1 MKPTD
6 SNICPECGKPVP
18 PDSQHQLCPSCL
30 MAQALA
36 SQTVDDK
43 KAHAAPPPTPDE
55 IAGKFPQFEILECLG
70 RGGMGVV
77 YKARQKSLNRL
88 VAIKILAPE
97 REHDARFAERF
108 AREAELLAKLSHPH
122 IVTIHDFGETG
133 GLYYLVMEFV
143 DGVSLRDLLREGKL
157 EPKQALAIVPEICE
171 ALQFA
176 HDHGIVHRDIKPE
189 NILLDRLGRVKVAD
203 FGLAKLVSSTG
214 ILPVGSTGAD
224 LGQDAQ
230 ATTDLTEAGKT
241 MGTPSYM
248 APEQSEHPGAVDHR
262 ADIYALGVVFYQM
275 LTGELPGKRLEAP
288 SRKVRIDVRLD
299 AVVLRALEKKPELR
313 YQQADD
319 VKTMV
324 ETIATT
330 PPPANDAGVPPVV
343 PGGAPMTPPPES
355 FWQRLKARLWPP
367 MVVRRNGRRVINW
380 PAVAMRGIRGLL
392 LLIPIA
398 AIFILGGINSHESG
412 GIAWFGVAWLGLG
425 LLILSAVLAIR
436 VLRGFT
442 RPLHELPDLDNPVQ
456 TGPVDAKAQP
466 AKPGA
471 IWFAVIVLGVLI
483 LGKVCAT
490 PFVGVRALAQAIV
503 LGVLLTGLYR
513 RAKWAYLLTLAR
525 FAFHIFDVATRDVFV
540 IGGVDVLTETI
551 LSRSHLVAAAIFISA
566 LVVVPVLVSTRC
578 FFPLDYP
585 ENNRRR
591 WFWAIVAATALAA
604 VAGWFNPMPSMT
616 LNLDKLNLKATP
628 AAPQSLIF
636 APVIERV
643 MPFNRCCIDFQTG
656 TILRPDLEKRPPVNP
671 EEWDA
676 WRKRTGAD
684 AMVEEK
690 SQFNLDPEG
699 FPRLFSFQGLIH
711 EESCAFVGDSSADF
725 DSMRPKDA
733 EAKLK
738 PATSGKFSWTLAYG
752 RFPWWFRTRD
762 GATGVLQI
770 LGVSDNPRGLKI
782 RYKLLVPDPT
792 ASQSRS
798 RFPKSEHIS
807 RDHHSV
813 LAAHDGVDLDYV
825 FYYAGEFTVSSSSSH
840 NERTGGWRDKGRITI
855 GDGRTFDFHRE
866 SNDPFHLHINSY
878 DADLNTGRVI
888 WLRDDVIP
896 PAGMGFSVPLRVA
909 LDPPALAKLIAKPAL
924 GQLAMQD
931 ANLSFAPVIEREV
944 KDEEALD
951 FDSGNQIKLPEMES
965 TDKGLGGIGERV
977 AAGATWIEQHG
988 MDAWFS
994 GSAVAA
1000 FGMKVRTLKNE
1011 TWDEMGPSELGM
1023 VIGCIDPKAR
1033 PQVLLAPGK
1042 DGPGTYAFK
1051 TREGGRGILQ
1061 VLGPTNDGIKIR
1073 YKLITSDYDARVVP
1087 PGGSYRVQMLPKQQ
1101 LEKAEAAL
1109 QKLSGAKADAL
1120 RDEVKQFT
1128 AEWNKWEA
1136 MLTRHKAGVVVSR
1149 GEFDKLGGAI
1159 GNAEVRLRAVQA
1171 LAEQDFTNAT
1181 FGSVQERLV
1190 PANDKAPWPWFDI
1203 DSGKVIITLQGDS
1216 EDTAEFCACMSPGH
1230 RALATADETGFG
1242 TIVLEA
1248 AQWETLTPSDLAVKL
1263 KTATVDDASAEEP
1276 LPKTYGFS
1284 TRAGSTGVLQII
1296 GASDN
1301 PRGIKIRY
1309 KLILGGSPVST
1320 NLKAST
1326 DQILVEDL
1334 ALQMLVAIREKD
1346 DAKLRTCAGDRN
1358 KDWLNALPVFA
1369 VEMREH
1375 CRQLTGNEAFDLRA
1389 VESLM
1394 EGNLA
1399 AVKCTGPKELNGIYL
1414 VLFFVKTD
1422 DGWHNRSLRN
1432 SPPGTPLTQHLANFK
1447 TEMQKAEKAD
1457 ARTENSSA
1465 KDHAQTLA
1473 EQPPVIVETFPLSGQ
1488 RGVAPGETEIRVR
1501 FDKPMTDGSWSWT
1514 SAWKDSTPEFIGQP
1528 HFESNGHT
1536 CVVKVRLEPGK
1547 TYAFW
1552 LNSESFHNFKDSE
1565 GRPAV
1570 PYLLIFQ
1577 TKN

>member
-157 EPKQALAIVPEICE
+157 EPKQALAIVPEICD

-203 FGLAKLVSSTG
+203 FGLAKLVASPGDGDPSQTESPNP
-214 ILPVGSTGAD
+214 PVG
-224 LGQDAQ
+224 
-230 ATTDLTEAGKT
+230 DLTEAGKT

-275 LTGELPGKRLEAP
+275 LTGELPGKCLEAP
-288 SRKVRIDVRLD
+288 SRKVQIDVRLD

-313 YQQADD
+313 YQQAGD

-330 PPPANDAGVPPVV
+330 PPPAGNAGVPPGL
-343 PGGAPMTPPPES
+343 PGDAPVIPPPET
-355 FWQRLKARLWPP
+355 FWQMLKSRLWPP
-367 MVVRRNGRRVINW
+367 MVVRRNGRRVISW

-392 LLIPIA
+392 LLLPTA
-398 AIFILGGINSHESG
+398 AIFILGGIRSHESG
-412 GIAWFGVAWLGLG
+412 WIAWFGVAWLGFG
-425 LLILSAVLAIR
+425 LLFLSAVLAIR
-436 VLRGFT
+436 VWRGFS
-442 RPLHELPDLDNPVQ
+442 RPINELPDLDNPVNKGSTPVASQ
-456 TGPVDAKAQP
+456 TWQPPTSGWGHFIGYLQGITFTSPLAYKLANLSALGFLSFLGFMPLPGWKGFFGFSGFFGLIGLSTLVEMVARSKARRSGSNNQQP
-466 AKPGA
+466 PGTVNFGR
-471 IWFAVIVLGVLI
+471 W
-483 LGKVCAT
+483 
-490 PFVGVRALAQAIV
+490 QS
-503 LGVLLTGLYR
+503 VLLLFGS
-513 RAKWAYLLTLAR
+513 
-525 FAFHIFDVATRDVFV
+525 IC
-540 IGGVDVLTETI
+540 
-551 LSRSHLVAAAIFISA
+551 LSVAAF
-566 LVVVPVLVSTRC
+566 VVVLKQVISQQNP
-578 FFPLDYP
+578 D
-585 ENNRRR
+585 
-591 WFWAIVAATALAA
+591 AIQQTSGNQGTAF
-604 VAGWFNPMPSMT
+604 G
-616 LNLDKLNLKATP
+616 
-628 AAPQSLIF
+628 
-636 APVIERV
+636 PVIERV
-643 MPFNRCCIDFQTG
+643 LPFTRSCIDFQTG

-671 EEWDA
+671 EEWDV
-676 WRKRTGAD
+676 WIKRTGAD
-684 AMVEEK
+684 AMVEAK
-690 SQFNLDPEG
+690 SQFDLDPDG
-699 FPRLFSFQGLIH
+699 FPRLVSLQGLIH
-711 EESCAFVGDSSADF
+711 EESCAFVGDASADF

-752 RFPWWFRTRD
+752 RFPWWFKTSD
-762 GATGVLQI
+762 GAKGVLQI

-792 ASQSRS
+792 AAQSRS
-798 RFPKSEHIS
+798 RFPKVEHIS

-813 LAAHDGVDLDYV
+813 LAVHDGVDLDYV

-855 GDGRTFDFHRE
+855 GDGRTFDFRRE
-866 SNDPFHLHINSY
+866 SNDPFHVHINGY

-888 WLRDDVIP
+888 WLRDDIIP

-909 LDPPALAKLIAKPAL
+909 LDPPALAKLIADPGL
-924 GQLAMQD
+924 GQIAMRD

-944 KDEEALD
+944 KDEEAID
-951 FDSGNQIKLPEMES
+951 IDSGNQIKLPEMES
-965 TDKGLGGIGERV
+965 ADKGFGGVGEAV
-977 AAGATWIEQHG
+977 AAAATWMEQHG
-988 MDAWFS
+988 MDALFE
-994 GSAVAA
+994 GSSLNA

-1011 TWDEMGPSELGM
+1011 TWDEMGPSELGT

-1042 DGPGTYAFK
+1042 DGPATYAFQ

-1061 VLGPTNDGIKIR
+1061 VLDLTNGGVKIR
-1073 YKLITSDYDARVVP
+1073 FKLI
-1087 PGGSYRVQMLPKQQ
+1087 
-1101 LEKAEAAL
+1101 
-1109 QKLSGAKADAL
+1109 
-1120 RDEVKQFT
+1120 
-1128 AEWNKWEA
+1128 
-1136 MLTRHKAGVVVSR
+1136 H
-1149 GEFDKLGGAI
+1149 GGA
-1159 GNAEVRLRAVQA
+1159 
-1171 LAEQDFTNAT
+1171 
-1181 FGSVQERLV
+1181 
-1190 PANDKAPWPWFDI
+1190 
-1203 DSGKVIITLQGDS
+1203 
-1216 EDTAEFCACMSPGH
+1216 
-1230 RALATADETGFG
+1230 
-1242 TIVLEA
+1242 
-1248 AQWETLTPSDLAVKL
+1248 
-1263 KTATVDDASAEEP
+1263 
-1276 LPKTYGFS
+1276 
-1284 TRAGSTGVLQII
+1284 
-1296 GASDN
+1296 
-1301 PRGIKIRY
+1301 
-1309 KLILGGSPVST
+1309 PVST
-1320 NLKAST
+1320 KPKAST
-1326 DQILVEDL
+1326 DQIIVEDL

-1346 DAKLRTCAGDRN
+1346 DAKLRTFAGDRN
-1358 KDWLNALPVFA
+1358 KGWRDALPVFA

-1389 VESLM
+1389 AESLV

-1422 DGWHNRSLRN
+1422 DGWQNHSLRN

-1447 TEMQKAEKAD
+1447 TEIQKAEKAD
-1457 ARTENSSA
+1457 ARTGNASA

-1473 EQPPVIVETFPLSGQ
+1473 EQPPVVVETFPLSGQ
-1488 RGVAPGETEIRVR
+1488 RGVASGETEIRVR
-1501 FDKPMTDGSWSWT
+1501 FDKPMADGSWSWT

-1528 HFESNGHT
+1528 HFESDLKT
-1536 CVVKVRLEPGK
+1536 CVVRVKLEPGK

-1552 LNSESFHNFKDSE
+1552 LNSENFHNFKDSE